1 MLISS
6 KTSKLSLSLPAA
18 LALLLLAGG
27 VVLSGCQPSAA
38 AATMR
43 GKELFATCASCHGP
57 QGEGRFEFG
66 APSIA
71 GRSAASIQAALQEYR
86 RGFRG
91 NQFDDVEGMR
101 MRPMALAL
109 ATDEDVKAVADYNAS
124 LRPVKSPTRLDG
136 DPKAGA
142 AVYSDCAT
150 CHGPAGAGDEA
161 SNMPRLSG
169 LEDWY
174 IVGQLK
180 KFKSGIRG
188 FNPKDDLGPIMRQ
201 AAEALPDEKA
211 MRDVAAYI
219 ATLQP

>member
-1 MLISS
+1 MLIPG
-6 KTSKLSLSLPAA
+6 KISKLCLPAA
-18 LALLLLAGG
+18 LALLALAGG
-27 VVLSGCQPSAA
+27 VALSGCQWSYAA
-38 AATMR
+38 VAPR
-43 GKELFATCASCHGP
+43 GKELFSTCASCHGP
-57 QGEGRFEFG
+57 QGEGHFEFG

-71 GRSAASIQAALQEYR
+71 GRSAASIEAALQEFR

-91 NQFDDVEGMR
+91 NQFNDVEGMR
-101 MRPMALAL
+101 MRPMALTL
-109 ATDEDVKAVADYNAS
+109 ATDEDVKAVAAFVAS
-124 LRPVKSPTRLDG
+124 LRPVRAASRLGG

-142 AVYSDCAT
+142 AIYSDCAT

-161 SNMPRLSG
+161 NNMPRLAG

-174 IVGQLK
+174 IAGQLK

-188 FNPKDDLGPIMRQ
+188 FNPKDDLGSIMRPV
-201 AAEALPDEKA
+201 AESLADEKA